1 MFTGLIQ
8 DVGTI
13 KSITR
18 NTEGAILS
26 ISTTLAPEIKIDD
39 SVAVNGC
46 CLTAT
51 KVGQNFFEVQ
61 AVHVTL
67 DKTSVGKLNAGDSCN
82 LELALKASDRLG
94 GHIVQ
99 GHVNGLG
106 RVQKIEEFGKNW
118 EISVELPS
126 DLARYVISEGSICI
140 DGISL
145 TVARLDKSLI
155 TVSIIPHTLKNTNL
169 HCKKVGS
176 LVNIEVDV
184 LAKYVEKFI
193 LGDKSESSDKLDKK
207 KVDWVK
213 LFKE

>member
-8 DVGTI
+8 DIGKV
-13 KSITR
+13 KSISR
-18 NTEGAILS
+18 NTEGAVLT
-26 ISTTLAPEIKIDD
+26 ISTKLASEIKIDD

-51 KVGQNFFEVQ
+51 KIGADFFEVQ

-67 DKTSVGKLNAGDSCN
+67 EKTSIGHLNTGDICN
-82 LELALKASDRLG
+82 LELALRASDRLG

-106 RVQKIEEFGKNW
+106 KIQKIEQFGKNW
-118 EISVELPS
+118 EISVEVPTELS
-126 DLARYVISEGSICI
+126 RYVISEGSICI

-145 TVARLDKSLI
+145 TVARLNKSLI

-193 LGDKSESSDKLDKK
+193 LGDKTGHSSDKT
-207 KVDWVK
+207 VDWVK